1 MSKLSEIK
9 PGATIKLDKQRTL
22 RFTLNSLALVEERY
36 GDMQKAAELAQSG
49 KISVI
54 RTLLWAGLVHEDNA
68 LSEEQVG
75 DMVDMTNLETVVK
88 AIEQAFL
95 TAPPEQEGKN

>member
-9 PGATIKLDKQRTL
+9 PGATILLDKQRTL
-22 RFTLNSLALVEERY
+22 RFTLNALSLIEERF
-36 GDMQKAAELAQSG
+36 GDMQKASEQAQNG
-49 KISVI
+49 KVSVI

-75 DMVDMTNLETVVK
+75 DMVDMTNLEAVVK
-88 AIEQAFL
+88 AIEQAFS
-95 TAPPEQEGKN
+95 TAPTEQEGKN